1 MKKIFILFGCLCML
15 CATATAVTVTD
26 VEGTFRGNL
35 TIGED
40 NYPSKEIYILP
51 GVESNSVT
59 FVLPD
64 FSYNGAPLGDIV
76 LVNIPISSN
85 GRLTLEDSP
94 LYIRAIDAHVA
105 VSMSS
110 NSSLSASSAQVTLS
124 IDVPDLPAPIPVTF
138 SGARGTGN
146 YDFVNGGFEGTWS
159 NNEPSGWHSFGTATG
174 GMSSF
179 VSGNTGQFTQQSD
192 KRPGSTGK
200 NSARLQSKSMF
211 GVAANGNCTNGQINA
226 GSMSAGDASKNYNF
240 SDPSNSGYNTPFVG
254 NPDSLVF
261 WAKYIPADGDPTNSA
276 NKARAHAVITTAS
289 RYQDPESG
297 NYSSVKIAD
306 AEINYSATSSK
317 GWQRISVPFKYYS
330 VSPSQAAYMLMTF
343 TTNANPGGGTTSGSS
358 VDNIYLDDV
367 EMVYNCRLSSL
378 TMNGAAISFQNGQA
392 TLDAPYSDSDYLF
405 VAKSNGKAAKAF
417 IGCSAAT
424 NQIYVYVVAHN
435 YAQAKNYTLYTI
447 QMAEPEDVGPGD
459 TQFAYSATTCDNE
472 PYSDDLFQG
481 LTETGVYTTT
491 IPNVGGGDSIITLSL
506 SVLPSYLFTEE
517 QSTAEQ
523 QFDWRGKHLENLE
536 YTTEPYIFYDSLKS
550 TLGCDSVYRLSL
562 YVTAVPRTYGE
573 YTAYVCEGDS
583 VMFNGVYYKEAFS
596 GDILL
601 DKPNQYGGDS
611 LVHLTIQ
618 IAPKYRIEEYLTIRQ
633 GEEKEWEGNPLDKMP
648 AGMMTMKTTF
658 LSIYDCD
665 STRVLHLTVLPTT
678 KPWSGSETVMLN
690 EVCGRF
696 DGELVIDGAIYP
708 EKAVYVLPGTIDS
721 TVTFVL
727 PDFSYNGGKL
737 GNIVIPNI
745 DMTAYGQL
753 LLEDRAL
760 YLDTIAERAKVTMI
774 NGLKEG
780 KETYY
785 SLLSASQAQ
794 VVLYIEAPSLPQGIL
809 VFFRGVAEH
818 NKNYNLANGGFEG
831 SWTNNEPGGW
841 HSFGTATGGMSMFVK
856 DNTFQFV
863 PSMDI
868 RPGSNG
874 QQSALLS
881 STRLLE
887 VAANGNC
894 TNGQINAGSSTA
906 QEATKNYNFS
916 DPMNE
921 GFNTPFHGRP
931 DSVVFWAKYQP
942 ADRNVNNEVNKARM
956 STIITTDARYQ
967 DPEDADSYSDVK
979 LAAAVVNY
987 AATPDMGWQR
997 VSVPFTYYPA
1007 AAQNQPAFILTTFTT
1022 NMVPGGGSTYQNKQ
1036 RKNVCDSVYL
1046 DDVQMVYNKQL
1057 GAFSI
1062 DEEQLA
1068 FANHVAQVSDTYCDD
1083 CAQFAASA
1091 NGVSAQTFIAFD
1103 EAHKC
1108 IYIYVIA
1115 DDYAQ
1120 SNAYSLYR
1128 VEFSDSQTGDLH
1140 PINPQGIDETI
1151 FKSSNPQIFKFIK
1164 DGNLYIRCGE
1174 MWFNASGARV
1184 K

>member
-1 MKKIFILFGCLCML
+1 MKKIFVLLGCLCML
-15 CATATAVTVTD
+15 CMTAMAVAVKD
-26 VEGTFRGNL
+26 VEGTFNGDL
-35 TIGED
+35 TIDGT
-40 NYPSKEIYILP
+40 NYPNKEIYILP
-51 GVESNSVT
+51 GVETNTVT

-64 FSYNGAPLGDIV
+64 FSYNQAPLGDIV
-76 LVNIPISSN
+76 LVNIPMNAS

-105 VSMSS
+105 VSMSD
-110 NSSLSASSAQVTLS
+110 NSVLSATSAQVTLS

-138 SGARGTGN
+138 SGAPGNKN
-146 YDFVNGGFEGTWS
+146 YDFVNGGFEGSWT

-174 GMSSF
+174 SMASF
-179 VSGNTGQFTQQSD
+179 VSGNTAQFTQQSD
-192 KRPGSTGK
+192 KRPGSKGQY
-200 NSARLQSKSMF
+200 SARLQSKSMF

-254 NPDSLVF
+254 NPDSMVF
-261 WAKYIPADGDPTNSA
+261 WAKYIPADGDAGNTN
-276 NKARAHAVITTAS
+276 NKARAHAVITTAN
-289 RYQDPESG
+289 RYQDPESDS
-297 NYSSVKIAD
+297 YSSVKIAD
-306 AEINYSATSSK
+306 AEINYAATSTK
-317 GWQRISVPFKYYS
+317 GWQRISVPFKYYA
-330 VSPSQAAYMLMTF
+330 VEPSQAAYMLMTF
-343 TTNANPGGGTTSGSS
+343 TTNAKPGGGSTSGSS

-367 EMVYNCRLSSL
+367 EMIYNCRLTSL
-378 TMNGAAISFQNGQA
+378 TLNGATISFNDGQA
-392 TLDAPYSDSDYLF
+392 TLDAPYSDSEYLIAATTNGRA
-405 VAKSNGKAAKAF
+405 AKSF
-417 IGCSAAT
+417 IGYSGAT
-424 NQIYVYVVAHN
+424 NQVYVYVVAHN
-435 YAQAKNYTLYTI
+435 YAQAKSYTLYTI
-447 QMAEPEDVGPGD
+447 QMAEPEDIGPGD
-459 TQFAYSATTCDNE
+459 TQYAYSATTCDNE
-472 PYSDDLFQG
+472 PYSDELFEN

-506 SVLPSYLFTEE
+506 SVLPTYLFSEE

-523 QFDWRGKHLENLE
+523 QFDWRGKHFANLE
-536 YTTEPYIFYDSLKS
+536 YSTEPYIFYDSLKT
-550 TLGCDSVYRLSL
+550 TLGCDSVYRLLL
-562 YVTAVPRTYGE
+562 YVTTIPRTYGE
-573 YTAYVCEGDS
+573 YTAYVCDGDS
-583 VMFNGVYYKEAFS
+583 VEFNGVYYKEAFT

-601 DKPNQYGGDS
+601 DQKNQYGGDS

-618 IAPKYRIEEYLTIRQ
+618 IASKYRIEEYMTIRQ
-633 GEEKEWEGNPLDKMP
+633 GEEKTWEGYSLGDMTP
-648 AGMMTMKTTF
+648 GMAILKASF
-658 LSIYDCD
+658 LSVYECD
-665 STRVLHLTVLPTT
+665 STRILHLTVLPTT
-678 KPWSGSETVMLN
+678 KPWSGSDTVSLN
-690 EVCGRF
+690 AVCGRY
-696 DGELVIDGAIYP
+696 DGELVIDAAIYP

-745 DMTAYGQL
+745 EITAYGQL

-785 SLLSASQAQ
+785 SLLSGSQAH

-809 VFFRGVAEH
+809 VFFRGVAEQ
-818 NKNYNLANGGFEG
+818 NKNYNLSNGGFEG
-831 SWTNNEPGGW
+831 SWTNNEPSGW
-841 HSFGTATGGMSMFVK
+841 HSFGSATGSMAMFVK
-856 DNTFQFV
+856 EKTFQFV

-868 RPGSNG
+868 RPGSKG
-874 QQSALLS
+874 EQSALLS
-881 STRLLE
+881 SSMLLG

-906 QEATKNYNFS
+906 QDASKNYNFS

-931 DSVVFWAKYQP
+931 DSIIFWAKYQP
-942 ADRNVNNEVNKARM
+942 ADRNVHNEVNKARM

-967 DPEDADSYSDVK
+967 DPEDNDIYGDVK
-979 LAAAVVNY
+979 LATAVVNY
-987 AATPDMGWQR
+987 AATPEMGWQR

-1007 AAQNQPAFILTTFTT
+1007 AAQNQPAYILTTFTT
-1022 NMVPGGGSTYQNKQ
+1022 NMTPGGGSSYPVEDG
-1036 RKNVCDSVYL
+1036 KNILDSVYL
-1046 DDVQMVYNKQL
+1046 DDVQMVYNKHL
-1057 GAFSI
+1057 SAFSI
-1062 DEEQLA
+1062 DEEKLI
-1068 FANHVAQVSDTYCDD
+1068 FAEHIAQVADTYCDD

-1091 NGVSAQTFIAFD
+1091 DGVSAQTFIAFD

-1108 IYIYVIA
+1108 VYIYVIA

-1120 SNAYSLYR
+1120 SKAYSLYR
-1128 VEFSDSQTGDLH
+1128 VEFSDSQTGDLN
-1140 PINPQGIDETI
+1140 PIDPQGIDETI
-1151 FKSSNPQIFKFIK
+1151 VNRQSLNRKYIIN
-1164 DGNLYIRCGE
+1164 GALYIRYGE

>member
-40 NYPSKEIYILP
+40 NYPGKEIYILP

-76 LVNIPISSN
+76 LVNIPMSSN

-94 LYIRAIDAHVA
+94 LYIRAIDTHVA

-138 SGARGTGN
+138 SGTRGTGN

-174 GMSSF
+174 GMASF
-179 VSGNTGQFTQQSD
+179 VNGNTGQFTQQSD

-226 GSMSAGDASKNYNF
+226 AA
-240 SDPSNSGYNTPFVG
+240 T
-254 NPDSLVF
+254 
-261 WAKYIPADGDPTNSA
+261 
-276 NKARAHAVITTAS
+276 
-289 RYQDPESG
+289 
-297 NYSSVKIAD
+297 
-306 AEINYSATSSK
+306 SAT
-317 GWQRISVPFKYYS
+317 
-330 VSPSQAAYMLMTF
+330 
-343 TTNANPGGGTTSGSS
+343 
-358 VDNIYLDDV
+358 D
-367 EMVYNCRLSSL
+367 
-378 TMNGAAISFQNGQA
+378 
-392 TLDAPYSDSDYLF
+392 
-405 VAKSNGKAAKAF
+405 
-417 IGCSAAT
+417 
-424 NQIYVYVVAHN
+424 
-435 YAQAKNYTLYTI
+435 
-447 QMAEPEDVGPGD
+447 
-459 TQFAYSATTCDNE
+459 
-472 PYSDDLFQG
+472 
-481 LTETGVYTTT
+481 
-491 IPNVGGGDSIITLSL
+491 
-506 SVLPSYLFTEE
+506 
-517 QSTAEQ
+517 
-523 QFDWRGKHLENLE
+523 
-536 YTTEPYIFYDSLKS
+536 
-550 TLGCDSVYRLSL
+550 
-562 YVTAVPRTYGE
+562 
-573 YTAYVCEGDS
+573 
-583 VMFNGVYYKEAFS
+583 
-596 GDILL
+596 
-601 DKPNQYGGDS
+601 
-611 LVHLTIQ
+611 
-618 IAPKYRIEEYLTIRQ
+618 
-633 GEEKEWEGNPLDKMP
+633 
-648 AGMMTMKTTF
+648 
-658 LSIYDCD
+658 
-665 STRVLHLTVLPTT
+665 
-678 KPWSGSETVMLN
+678 
-690 EVCGRF
+690 
-696 DGELVIDGAIYP
+696 
-708 EKAVYVLPGTIDS
+708 
-721 TVTFVL
+721 
-727 PDFSYNGGKL
+727 
-737 GNIVIPNI
+737 
-745 DMTAYGQL
+745 
-753 LLEDRAL
+753 
-760 YLDTIAERAKVTMI
+760 
-774 NGLKEG
+774 
-780 KETYY
+780 
-785 SLLSASQAQ
+785 
-794 VVLYIEAPSLPQGIL
+794 
-809 VFFRGVAEH
+809 
-818 NKNYNLANGGFEG
+818 
-831 SWTNNEPGGW
+831 
-841 HSFGTATGGMSMFVK
+841 
-856 DNTFQFV
+856 
-863 PSMDI
+863 
-868 RPGSNG
+868 
-874 QQSALLS
+874 
-881 STRLLE
+881 
-887 VAANGNC
+887 
-894 TNGQINAGSSTA
+894 
-906 QEATKNYNFS
+906 ATKNYNFS

-967 DPEDADSYSDVK
+967 DPEDADSYGDVK

-1046 DDVQMVYNKQL
+1046 DAVQMVYNKQL

-1091 NGVSAQTFIAFD
+1091 QGVSAQTFIAFD

-1120 SNAYSLYR
+1120 SNAYSIYR

-1151 FKSSNPQIFKFIK
+1151 DNRQSSNRKYIIN
-1164 DGNLYIRCGE
+1164 GELYIRYGE